1 VPGLLFLLGI
11 TRQFGWGCGL
21 LACTAVFSLAPFLQK
36 SGAQAAEPASSHG
49 DQKHWAFQK
58 PIRSS
63 IPDMPENAHVATPV
77 DAFIL
82 NQLTKA
88 GLRPAKPAD
97 RITLLRRITFDLTG
111 LPPTPEEVERFLAD
125 DRPDAY
131 ALLVERLLASP
142 HYGER
147 WAQHW
152 LDLTRYA
159 DSNGYEA
166 DGDRPNAWRYRDY
179 VIRSFNENKPFDR
192 FIMEQIAGDLLPRHP
207 DPARQTDQLV
217 ATGFHRC
224 GPIHIV
230 SGNLDKDEV
239 RYEQL
244 TEMTGA
250 VGSVFLGLTL
260 NCARCHDHKFDPL
273 TQADYFRV
281 QAFFAAAQPRDADLS
296 DAETKANLVK
306 READW
311 KKEVDPIL
319 QRLHELEEPY
329 RARLREEKEAKL
341 ETEVRAAVQTDP
353 KQRTPAQKKLAAD
366 AEGFLKISW
375 DEVVER
381 LTAADRDRRAALRER
396 LRTLESRR
404 PPPLPQAWSVADTE
418 PVPLTHILKRGNLD
432 QKKERV
438 EPAFPRALAGV
449 AAKENDTPST
459 PETAASRL
467 TRLDQAR
474 WLTSPDNPLTARVI
488 VNRLWQHHFGRGLV
502 GTPNDFGARGSPPTH
517 PELLDWLACELIE
530 SGWSLKHM
538 HRLMVLSNAYQQASR
553 LSTDAPARRLDPD
566 NLLLGRMNR
575 RRRDG
580 EALRDGILAVSG
592 RLNLLAGG
600 PPVRIPLEPEVYDL
614 IFTESE
620 PDNLWPVT
628 ADPREHTRRSIYL
641 LAKRNVRLP
650 LFESFDQPDRLNSCP
665 ERSVSTFAPQALLL
679 LNGSI
684 IQSESKHFAA
694 RLLRECGEDVE
705 KQVERAYFLTL
716 ARRPTAEE
724 RRRATT
730 FLADQA
736 DLLRDRLRARLPIPT
751 LEALPDGS
759 DPATAFA
766 LADFCLAMLNQ
777 NEFLYL
783 D

>member
-1 VPGLLFLLGI
+1 LYLLGI
-11 TRQFGWGCGL
+11 TRQLGWGCGI
-21 LACTAVFSLAPFLQK
+21 LACTAVFSLVPFLEK
-36 SGAQAAEPASSHG
+36 GVARAADPTFRRA

-58 PIRSS
+58 PSRSL
-63 IPDMPENAHVATPV
+63 IPDVSENGRVATPV
-77 DAFIL
+77 DAFLLDRL
-82 NQLTKA
+82 NKA
-88 GLRPAKPAD
+88 GLQPANQAD

-111 LPPTPEEVERFLAD
+111 LPPTSEEVERFLSD

-179 VIRSFNENKPFDR
+179 VIRSFNENKLFDR
-192 FIMEQIAGDLLPRHP
+192 FIMEQIAGDLLPRDP
-207 DPARQTDQLV
+207 APARQTDQLV

-250 VGSVFLGLTL
+250 IGSVFLGLTL
-260 NCARCHDHKFDPL
+260 NCTRCHDHKFDPL

-281 QAFFAAAQPRDADLS
+281 QAFFAATQPRDADLS
-296 DAETKANLVK
+296 DAENKANLVR

-311 KKEVDPIL
+311 KKEVDPVV
-319 QRLHELEEPY
+319 QQLHDLEAPY
-329 RARLREEKEAKL
+329 RAQLLKEKEAKL
-341 ETEVRAAVQTDP
+341 EPEVRAAVQTDP
-353 KQRTPAQKKLAAD
+353 KQRTPAQMKLAAN

-381 LTAADRDRRAALRER
+381 LAAADRDRRAALRDR
-396 LRTLESRR
+396 LRALESRR
-404 PPPLPQAWSVADTE
+404 PPPLPQAWCVADTE
-418 PVPLTHILKRGNLD
+418 PIPLTHILKRGNLN
-432 QKKERV
+432 QKKDRV
-438 EPAFPRALAGV
+438 EPAFPRVLV
-449 AAKENDTPST
+449 SAATEDEDARST
-459 PETAASRL
+459 PETGSSRL
-467 TRLDQAR
+467 TRLDLAR

-502 GTPNDFGARGSPPTH
+502 ATPNDFGARGSPPTH
-517 PELLDWLACELIE
+517 PELLDWLACELME

-553 LSTDAPARRLDPD
+553 LPPDAPARRLDPD
-566 NLLLGRMNR
+566 NALLGRMNR

-580 EALRDGILAVSG
+580 EALRDGVLAVSG
-592 RLNLLAGG
+592 RINLQAGG

-614 IFTESE
+614 IFTEGE

-628 ADPREHTRRSIYL
+628 PDPREHMRRSIYM

-650 LFESFDQPDRLNSCP
+650 LFETFDQPDRLNSCP

-679 LNGSI
+679 LNGGFV
-684 IQSESKHFAA
+684 QSESKHFAA
-694 RLLRECGEDVE
+694 RLMRECGEDVE
-705 KQVERAYFLTL
+705 RQVERAYFLAL
-716 ARRPTAEE
+716 ARQPTHAE

-730 FLADQA
+730 FIADQA
-736 DLLRDRLRARLPIPT
+736 ELLRDRERARLPIPAV
-751 LEALPDGS
+751 EGLPDGS
-759 DPATAFA
+759 DPATAAA